1 MDDRNAYGAIRYQD
15 GFGLNPLKLAWG
27 YQKLARQAGASLMT
41 RDQKEWIETEK

>member
-27 YQKLARQAGASLMT
+27 YQKLARQAGAKVHCASPVDPMAVG
-41 RDQKEWIETEK
+41 